1 MSTIRPINRHVS
13 LLFRMGERF
22 LNRELAGSGISS
34 GTAPLLL
41 ELRDGEVRNPVAL
54 AAAIGVDKAY
64 VTRALQSLERAGY
77 VAVVP
82 TMADGRSVTV
92 SLTGEGWAAAGRV
105 EDAMRAWVAV
115 VSRGVSQADMDTVNA
130 VFNRFYANAQEY
142 LTSKPKLK

>member
-1 MSTIRPINRHVS
+1 MRSINRHVS

-41 ELRDGEVRNPVAL
+41 ELRDGKACNPVAL
-54 AAAIGVDKAY
+54 AAAVGVDKAY

-82 TMADGRSVTV
+82 ATADRRSVTV
-92 SLTGEGWAAAGRV
+92 SLTGEGRAAAGRV
-105 EDAMRAWVAV
+105 ENAMRAWLTT
-115 VSRGVSQADMDTVNA
+115 VSQGVSQADLETVEA
-130 VFNRFYANAQEY
+130 VFDQFYANAQEY
-142 LTSKPKLK
+142 FTSRPKLKLRG